1 MVNGLDQVSV
11 GLCTYLVYILC
22 ALHYEREIAYQ
33 VLPREEYQAQKQ
45 KKQIKGSG
53 PRLCQKSR
61 KSKRAEM
68 VIPYQF

>member
-1 MVNGLDQVSV
+1 MRV
-11 GLCTYLVYILC
+11 
-22 ALHYEREIAYQ
+22 HYEREIAYQ